1 MSTVNATMNDSMV
14 VLECEMRAF
23 IRPDSSLIWE
33 GPGGQRI
40 ASGTD
45 KHQITFSDGS
55 SLTAANGGGELVPS
69 RVSTL
74 VISNPE
80 PSDAGTYTCRVLG
93 VTNAVVAIDLLVD
106 DLSGMETTESTTA
119 NSSNNSIFPVIG
131 AVLGSAAII
140 IMILAGIL
148 AVVCGVIYAQNKSR
162 TVCTSSKDAGV
173 PQPVYDYI
181 DLPEL
186 KDDHDQGVD
195 HPPNQVNSNDGDA
208 VMERNEAYGLSPY
221 YEDYCD
227 LNDSS
232 SAADISRDSSTIVI
246 ARNEAYGQVNSNDG
260 DAVME
265 RNEAYGL
272 SPCALDE
279 DYCDMNDSSSAA
291 DISGRIII
299 VSNEAYGTNCPSAKT
314 DVIV

>member
-1 MSTVNATMNDSMV
+1 MELYSTLSTVNDSMV

-33 GPGGQRI
+33 GPDGQRI
-40 ASGTD
+40 AGGTG

-55 SLTAANGGGELVPS
+55 PMTAANGSGELVPS

-74 VISNPE
+74 VISNSE

-93 VTNAVVAIDLLVD
+93 VSNAVVTIDLLVD
-106 DLSGMETTESTTA
+106 GLRGMETTESTTA

-140 IMILAGIL
+140 IVILAGIL

-162 TVCTSSKDAGV
+162 TVCASNRDAGD

-181 DLPEL
+181 DLP
-186 KDDHDQGVD
+186 HQSVD
-195 HPPNQVNSNDGDA
+195 CPPNQVNRNDGDA

-227 LNDSS
+227 LNDTVSS
-232 SAADISRDSSTIVI
+232 SAADISRDCGTIII
-246 ARNEAYGQVNSNDG
+246 ARNEAYGANNLSANT
-260 DAVME
+260 
-265 RNEAYGL
+265 NEIG
-272 SPCALDE
+272 
-279 DYCDMNDSSSAA
+279 
-291 DISGRIII
+291 
-299 VSNEAYGTNCPSAKT
+299 
-314 DVIV
+314 